1 MNAAA
6 LILVV
11 NSNRRNLELLGQFL
25 VKNGCTVVSAA
36 SLDEFDW
43 VLQGTEPVRLALV
56 DITDFDSKIW
66 ERCESLR
73 KKGIPFLMVSPR
85 HSNAIQQEGIKHGA
99 QGVLVKPLV
108 TRELLSL
115 IRSLLEED

>member
-1 MNAAA
+1 MNTAA

-25 VKNGCTVVSAA
+25 VKNGYTVVSAA
-36 SLDEFDW
+36 SLDEFDQ
-43 VLQGTEPVRLALV
+43 VLQRTEPVRLALV

-73 KKGIPFLMVSPR
+73 KKDIPFLIVSPR
-85 HSNAIQQEGIKHGA
+85 YISAIQQESIKHGA
-99 QGVLVKPLV
+99 RGILVKPLV
-108 TRELLSL
+108 SQELLSL
-115 IRSLLEED
+115 MRSLLEED

>member
-11 NSNRRNLELLGQFL
+11 NSNRHNLELLGQFL
-25 VKNGCTVVSAA
+25 VKNGYAVVSAA
-36 SLDEFDW
+36 SLDEFDQI
-43 VLQGTEPVRLALV
+43 LQGTEPVRLALV
-56 DITDFDSKIW
+56 DIMDFDSKIW

-73 KKGIPFLMVSPR
+73 KKDIPFLIVSPR
-85 HSNAIQQEGIKHGA
+85 YISAIQQESIKRGA
-99 QGVLVKPLV
+99 RGVLLKPLV

-115 IRSLLEED
+115 IRSLLEQD